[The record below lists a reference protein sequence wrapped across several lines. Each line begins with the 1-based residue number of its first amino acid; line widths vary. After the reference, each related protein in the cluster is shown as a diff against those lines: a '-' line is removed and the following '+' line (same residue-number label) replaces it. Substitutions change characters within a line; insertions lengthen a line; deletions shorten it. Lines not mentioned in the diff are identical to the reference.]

1 MFPQI
6 LEDLIYDQ
14 YWTLCIVFLIEIA
27 GDSRDEEKSEVM
39 FTVDGRKTPSDYDVM
54 RRNRDHYHLY

>member
-1 MFPQI
+1 M
-6 LEDLIYDQ
+6 
-14 YWTLCIVFLIEIA
+14 FLIEIA